1 MPEIRRNVFNTRY
14 AVRIC
19 KTQNKPINTINQYSD
34 FLMHY
39 GISGQKWGLR
49 RYQNEDRTLTEEGK
63 ARYNKSSKDDV
74 KEARAEKK
82 ALKKAEKEA
91 KKAEKEAK
99 KPESATWKA
108 KDAKFLSDEEL
119 NRRNS
124 RLQRE
129 RQYIDMTTPGWKK
142 GAKRTAG
149 DLLKA
154 LTILPLAG
162 IVTDEARKVYRG
174 EFNKFAAPWLKN
186 QVRVDTEL
194 KVK

>member
-1 MPEIRRNVFNTRY
+1 MNEIRRNVFDNRSSIKPY
-14 AVRIC
+14 RIR
-19 KTQNKPINTINQYSD
+19 KNSEQSNITYNG

-49 RYQNEDRTLTEEGK
+49 RFQNEDRSLTEEGK
-63 ARYNKSSKDDV
+63 ARYNKSSK
-74 KEARAEKK
+74 KEEKAK
-82 ALKKAEKEA
+82 RKAETA
-91 KKAEKEAK
+91 AK

-108 KDAKFLSDEEL
+108 KDAKFLSDDEL

-149 DLLKA
+149 ELLKA

-186 QVRVDTEL
+186 QVKVDTEL